1 MSNSRAESL
10 QTILV
15 VDDDDGI
22 LGVVVAILKQAGF
35 RVLTA
40 KNGPAALKLAENTGE
55 RIDLL
60 LSDLD
65 MSQMSGPN
73 LGEEL
78 KKTRA
83 DMHVMLMSGGT
94 GGSLLVLNYGWAF
107 IQKPFVAVKLVEMV
121 KKVLDSPDRSQPGGQ
136 EFDTS
141 KDIH

>member
-1 MSNSRAESL
+1 MSNSAAESL
-10 QTILV
+10 ETILV
-15 VDDDDGI
+15 VDDDEGV
-22 LGVVVAILKQAGF
+22 LGVVVAILKKARF

-40 KNGPAALKLAENTGE
+40 KNGPTAIKLADETGE
-55 RIDLL
+55 RIHLL

-65 MSQMSGPN
+65 MPEMSGAD

-107 IQKPFVAVKLVEMV
+107 IQKPFVGVKLVEMV
-121 KKVLDSPDRSQPGGQ
+121 KKVLHSPDRSQPGGQ
-136 EFDTS
+136 GFDSS
-141 KDIH
+141 KEIR